1 MREEFKL
8 LPKALKKNI
17 LCRIGLG
24 LGFLT
29 VFVLM
34 CVFVEHLVFAIAP
47 AAFAMFS
54 LVEGIGML
62 FRCLGGD
69 YVELSGVCIE
79 VNKSA
84 VRRRTKYTVIETS
97 RGAVRLPTRMKPKAI
112 KVGDEVVIYV
122 PDHASVYDYNGN
134 MVVCEFYAMEI
145 IK

>member
-1 MREEFKL
+1 MREEFKR

-17 LCRIGLG
+17 LCRNGLG
-24 LGFLT
+24 LGFLA
-29 VFVLM
+29 VFVLI
-34 CVFVEHLVFAIAP
+34 CIFSNYLVLALAP
-47 AAFAMFS
+47 GAFAMF
-54 LVEGIGML
+54 LLMDGIGML

-69 YVELSGVCIE
+69 YIELSGVCIE

-84 VRRRTKYTVIETS
+84 VRRRTKYIVIETS

-134 MVVCEFYAMEI
+134 MVVCEFYAIEI
-145 IK
+145 KK

>member
-1 MREEFKL
+1 MREDFKK
-8 LPKALKKNI
+8 LPKVLKKNI
-17 LCRIGLG
+17 FYRIGLG
-24 LGFLT
+24 LLFLT

-34 CVFVEHLVFAIAP
+34 CIFVEHLVFAIAP

-54 LVEGIGML
+54 LMEGIGML

-84 VRRRTKYTVIETS
+84 VRRKTKHIVIETS

-112 KVGDEVVIYV
+112 KVGDEVVVYV
-122 PDHASVYDYNGN
+122 PDHACVYDYNGN
-134 MVVCEFYAMEI
+134 MVVCEFYAIEI
-145 IK
+145 KK

>member
-1 MREEFKL
+1 MREEFKR

-29 VFVLM
+29 VFVLI
-34 CVFVEHLVFAIAP
+34 CIFSNYLVLALAP
-47 AAFAMFS
+47 GAFAMF
-54 LVEGIGML
+54 LLIDGIGML

-69 YVELSGVCIE
+69 YVELSGVCFE

-84 VRRRTKYTVIETS
+84 VRRRTKYIVIETS

-134 MVVCEFYAMEI
+134 MVVCEFYAIEI
-145 IK
+145 KK